1 MEKLIMERIQEI
13 TEQYSE
19 LPQLEKY
26 DLTLEAVGE
35 NGDVRATLKKGGTT
49 FEKLIKIDDDLG
61 FIEDTFSYPNTFT
74 PRSKDFAVDSVK
86 MAYFGIYGDLMVE
99 HKDGTVEQ
107 FKVKDDQKESIAKKL
122 RANLGD
128 KIKL

>member
-1 MEKLIMERIQEI
+1 MNRIQEI

-19 LPQLEKY
+19 LHQLENY

-35 NGDVRATLKKGGTT
+35 NGDVKATLKKGGIT

-61 FIEDTFSYPNTFT
+61 FIEDTFGYANTFT
-74 PRSKDFAVDSVK
+74 PRSKDFAADSVK
-86 MAYFGIYGDLMVE
+86 LAYFGIYGDLMVE
-99 HKDGTVEQ
+99 HKDGTLEQ
-107 FKVKDDQKESIAKKL
+107 FKVKEEQKESVARKL